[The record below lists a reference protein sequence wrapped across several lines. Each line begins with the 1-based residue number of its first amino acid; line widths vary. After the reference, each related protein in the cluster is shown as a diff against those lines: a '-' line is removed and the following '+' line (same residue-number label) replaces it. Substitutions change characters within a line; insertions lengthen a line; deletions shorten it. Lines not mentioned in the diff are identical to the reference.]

1 LTAFRSPSDGTP
13 ASAVA
18 DARSPFRRRGDRR
31 AAAVAAASIRFVTN
45 FAGRL
50 PRWRV
55 SFARRRRDG
64 RRTVALARGKDNP
77 SPAPAAVE
85 PALLIAEPSSNAAT
99 AEERTLLGQRLVAE
113 GKLSARDLERALT
126 AQRETGGLLGRVL
139 VRLGLVSELDVAT
152 ALAAQMKLPLVLA
165 DAFPAVA
172 PVVRDVAPAFFRT
185 HRILPLDISDGV
197 LHVAMATPQDEF
209 ALRALR
215 LASGLQ
221 VAPAI
226 GVESEID
233 AALARALEGGAAVEE
248 EVEELD
254 AGAATDFVEHLRDLA
269 SEAPVI
275 RLVNV
280 IISRVTDLRAS
291 DIHLEPFDDGLHVRY
306 RIDGVI
312 DTFEV
317 IEPRLAAAV
326 VSRVKLLAQLNI
338 AERRLPQDG
347 RIKMRVKGRELDLR
361 VSCVPTVYGESVV
374 LRVLDRASVR
384 FSLAELGFSADTLAR
399 FEALLARPHG
409 ILLVT
414 GPTGSGK
421 TTTLYGALS
430 KLDANALKILTVEDP
445 VEYQLDGI
453 NQIHVHPQI
462 GLTFANALRSILRQ
476 DPDII
481 MIGEM
486 RDGETAQIAVQS
498 ALTGHLVLS
507 TLHTNTAASAVVRMQ
522 DMGVE
527 SYLITSTVNGVLSQ
541 RLVRRLCEH
550 CKQPARLPAEVV
562 RSSGLERFL
571 QAGHTPMAAAGC
583 AHCRGTG
590 YWGRAAIH
598 ELLVVDEPLREAILR
613 GADAAQLHELARK
626 GGLVTLYEDGLRK
639 VAAGVTS
646 VEEVLRVT
654 QDQSDA

>member
-1 LTAFRSPSDGTP
+1 VLTTEP
-13 ASAVA
+13 A
-18 DARSPFRRRGDRR
+18 
-31 AAAVAAASIRFVTN
+31 TE
-45 FAGRL
+45 
-50 PRWRV
+50 
-55 SFARRRRDG
+55 
-64 RRTVALARGKDNP
+64 TVATERIVLGEMLLAD
-77 SPAPAAVE
+77 
-85 PALLIAEPSSNAAT
+85 
-99 AEERTLLGQRLVAE
+99 

-139 VRLGLVSELDVAT
+139 ARLGLVSELDIAG

-165 DAFPAVA
+165 DAFPAV
-172 PVVRDVAPAFFRT
+172 PPLPERVPAEFFRA
-185 HRILPLDISDGV
+185 HRILPLDLRDDE
-197 LHVAMATPQDEF
+197 LHVVMATPQDEF
-209 ALRALR
+209 ARRALR
-215 LASGLQ
+215 LATGLRI
-221 VAPAI
+221 VPAI
-226 GVESEID
+226 GLESEID
-233 AALARALEGGAAVEE
+233 AALARALEPAGLDGAAGDEAASAE
-248 EVEELD
+248 
-254 AGAATDFVEHLRDLA
+254 AGDFVEHLRDLA

-280 IISRVTDLRAS
+280 LISRVTDLRAS

-312 DTFEV
+312 DSAEV

-326 VSRVKLLAQLNI
+326 VSRLKLLAQLNI

-347 RIKMRVKGRELDLR
+347 RIKTRVKGRELDLR
-361 VSCVPTVYGESVV
+361 VSCVPTVHGESVV

-384 FSLAELGFSADTLAR
+384 FSLAELGFSPDTLTR

-430 KLDANALKILTVEDP
+430 KLDAGALKILTVEDP

-527 SYLITSTVNGVLSQ
+527 PYLITSTVNGVLSQ
-541 RLVRRLCEH
+541 RLVRRLCAH
-550 CKQPARLPAEVV
+550 CRQPAELPAEVV
-562 RSSGLERFL
+562 AGSGLRRFL
-571 QAGHTPMAAAGC
+571 EPGQPVYTAPGC
-583 AHCRGTG
+583 AQCRQTG

-598 ELLVVDEPLREAILR
+598 ELLVVDGAVREAILQ
-613 GADAAQLHELARK
+613 GADASRLQEMARQH
-626 GGLVTLYEDGLRK
+626 GLVTLYEDGLRK

-646 VEEVLRVT
+646 LEEVLRVT
-654 QDQSDA
+654 QDQGDG

>member
-1 LTAFRSPSDGTP
+1 M
-13 ASAVA
+13 
-18 DARSPFRRRGDRR
+18 
-31 AAAVAAASIRFVTN
+31 
-45 FAGRL
+45 
-50 PRWRV
+50 
-55 SFARRRRDG
+55 
-64 RRTVALARGKDNP
+64 
-77 SPAPAAVE
+77 
-85 PALLIAEPSSNAAT
+85 LLIAEQSST
-99 AEERTLLGQRLVAE
+99 EVAEERVLLGQRLVAE
-113 GKLSARDLERALT
+113 GKLAARDLDRALT

-139 VRLGLVSELDVAT
+139 VRLGLVSELDVAR
-152 ALAAQMKLPLVLA
+152 ALAAQMQLPLVLA
-165 DAFPAVA
+165 DAFPAVT
-172 PVVRDVAPAFFRT
+172 PLIEQVAPAFFRT
-185 HRILPLDISDGV
+185 HRILPIDLRDEALQV
-197 LHVAMATPQDEF
+197 VMATPQDEF

-215 LASGLQ
+215 LASGLK
-221 VAPAI
+221 VVPAI

-233 AALARALEGGAAVEE
+233 AALARALEGEGREDGDAEESDAAS
-248 EVEELD
+248 
-254 AGAATDFVEHLRDLA
+254 ASDFVEHLRDLA

-280 IISRVTDLRAS
+280 LVSRVTDLRAS

-306 RIDGVI
+306 RVDGEI
-312 DTFEV
+312 DTYEV

-326 VSRVKLLAQLNI
+326 VSRMKLLAQLNI

-347 RIKMRVKGRELDLR
+347 RIKTRVKGRELDLR
-361 VSCVPTVYGESVV
+361 VSTVPTVHGESVV
-374 LRVLDRASVR
+374 LRVLDRASMR
-384 FSLAELGFSADTLAR
+384 FSLAELGFSPDTLHR

-445 VEYQLDGI
+445 VEYQLDGV

-462 GLTFANALRSILRQ
+462 GLTFASALRSILRQ

-507 TLHTNTAASAVVRMQ
+507 TLHTNTAASAVVRMT

-527 SYLITSTVNGVLSQ
+527 RYLITSTVNGVLSQ
-541 RLVRRLCEH
+541 RLVRRLCEQ
-550 CKQPARLPAEVV
+550 CRRPAELPAEIVA
-562 RSSGLERFL
+562 SSGLARFL
-571 QAGHTPMAAAGC
+571 QPGQSPMSAPGC
-583 AHCRGTG
+583 AACRGSG

-598 ELLVVDEPLREAILR
+598 ELLVVDEPVREAILR
-613 GADAAQLHELARK
+613 GADASQLHEIARK

-646 VEEVLRVT
+646 LEEVLRVT
-654 QDQSDA
+654 QDQSDG

>member
-1 LTAFRSPSDGTP
+1 MSADP
-13 ASAVA
+13 ADSSANRHRAPPAAATTNVLIEEQSTA
-18 DARSPFRRRGDRR
+18 DA
-31 AAAVAAASIRFVTN
+31 TE
-45 FAGRL
+45 
-50 PRWRV
+50 
-55 SFARRRRDG
+55 
-64 RRTVALARGKDNP
+64 T
-77 SPAPAAVE
+77 
-85 PALLIAEPSSNAAT
+85 
-99 AEERTLLGQRLVAE
+99 RTLLGQRLVDE
-113 GKLSARDLERALT
+113 GKLSARDLERALS

-139 VRLGLVSELDVAT
+139 VRLGLVSELDVAG
-152 ALAAQMKLPLVLA
+152 ALSAQLQLPLVLA
-165 DAFPAVA
+165 DGFPTVT
-172 PVVRDVAPAFFRT
+172 PVVKDVAPAFFRT
-185 HRILPLDISDGV
+185 HRILPLDIGDEV
-197 LHVAMATPQDEF
+197 LHVVMATPQDEF

-215 LASGLQ
+215 LASGLR

-233 AALARALEGGAAVEE
+233 TALARAHEDDGTHDD
-248 EVEELD
+248 EVEETD
-254 AGAATDFVEHLRDLA
+254 AASATEFVEHLRDLA

-280 IISRVTDLRAS
+280 IVTDLRAS

-317 IEPRLAAAV
+317 VEPRLAAAV
-326 VSRVKLLAQLNI
+326 VSRVKLLAQLDI

-361 VSCVPTVYGESVV
+361 VSSVPTVYGESVV

-384 FSLAELGFSADTLAR
+384 FSLAELGFSPDTLGR
-399 FEALLARPHG
+399 FETLLARPHG

-462 GLTFANALRSILRQ
+462 GLTFASALRSILRQ

-541 RLVRRLCEH
+541 RLVRSLCVH
-550 CKQPARLPAEVV
+550 CKRPAELPAEIV
-562 RSSGLERFL
+562 RSSGLARFL
-571 QAGHTPMAAAGC
+571 QPGQAPQSAAGC
-583 AHCRGTG
+583 PQCRGSG

-598 ELLVVDEPLREAILR
+598 ELLVVDEAVREAILR
-613 GADAAQLHELARK
+613 GADASQLQEIARK
-626 GGLVTLYEDGLRK
+626 SGLVSLYEDGLRK
-639 VAAGVTS
+639 VAAGTTS
-646 VEEVLRVT
+646 LEEVLRVT
-654 QDQSDA
+654 QDQSEG